1 MSEQKRTNV
10 HVAGSGRISG
20 GFYDTVTVAGS
31 GRIEGDVDANLIKTA
46 GSCRIEGDVKTKELK
61 TAGSCRVS
69 GDVRAERI
77 KTVGSCIV
85 EGDVHADEIKI
96 AGTQVVE
103 CSVKAKE
110 ITSAGSL
117 KVTEDVEAEKFLS
130 RGGFEIGGLLSAEE
144 IKIELGGGKVMEI
157 GGTRIE
163 VRRRGGAF
171 WGWRRAPRVHIH
183 LERGPEGLSETL
195 ESIFEELGRI
205 GEEVERAVSEGLGH
219 AFGWSRGSGYLE
231 ADTIEGDEIFL
242 ENTRA
247 RVVRGKKVQIGEGC
261 EIESVE
267 YSESLEIAP
276 GAQVKEQK
284 RVGGEQAYGAH

>member
-1 MSEQKRTNV
+1 MSEQKRKNV
-10 HVAGSGRISG
+10 HLAGSGRISG
-20 GFYDTVTVAGS
+20 GVYDTVTVAGS

-46 GSCRIEGDVKTKELK
+46 GSCRIDGDVKTRELK

-69 GDVRAERI
+69 GDVRAERM
-77 KTVGSCIV
+77 KTAGSCAI
-85 EGDVHADEIKI
+85 EGDVHADEVKI
-96 AGTQVVE
+96 AGTQTIE
-103 CSVKAKE
+103 GSLKAKE

-117 KVTEDVEAEKFLS
+117 KVAEDVEAEKFLS

-144 IKIELGGGKVMEI
+144 IKIELGGGKVTEI

-195 ESIFEELGRI
+195 ESIFEELGHI
-205 GEEVERAVSEGLGH
+205 GEEVERAVGLGQ

-231 ADTIEGDEIFL
+231 AETIEGDEIFV

-261 EIESVE
+261 EIELIE

-284 RVGGEQAYGAH
+284 KA

>member
-1 MSEQKRTNV
+1 MSEQKRKNV
-10 HVAGSGRISG
+10 HLAGSGRISG
-20 GFYDTVTVAGS
+20 GVYDTVTVAGS

-46 GSCRIEGDVKTKELK
+46 GSCRIDGDVKTRELK

-69 GDVRAERI
+69 GDVRAERM
-77 KTVGSCIV
+77 KTAGSCAI
-85 EGDVHADEIKI
+85 EGDVHADEVKI
-96 AGTQVVE
+96 AGTQTIE
-103 CSVKAKE
+103 GSLKAKE

-117 KVTEDVEAEKFLS
+117 KVAEDVEAEKFLS

-144 IKIELGGGKVMEI
+144 IKIELGGGKVTEI

-183 LERGPEGLSETL
+183 LERGPEDLSETL
-195 ESIFEELGRI
+195 ESIFEELGHI
-205 GEEVERAVSEGLGH
+205 GEEVERAVGLGQ

-261 EIESVE
+261 EIELIE

-284 RVGGEQAYGAH
+284 KA

>member
-20 GFYDTVTVAGS
+20 GIYDTVTVAGS

-46 GSCRIEGDVKTKELK
+46 GSCRIDGDVKTKELK

-69 GDVRAERI
+69 GDVRAERMR
-77 KTVGSCIV
+77 TVGSCIV
-85 EGDVHADEIKI
+85 EGDVYADEINV

-103 CSVKAKE
+103 CSVKAKG
-110 ITSAGSL
+110 ITSAGLL
-117 KVTEDVEAEKFLS
+117 KVTNDVEAEKFLS

-144 IKIELGGGKVMEI
+144 IKIELGGGKVTEI

-163 VRRRGGAF
+163 VRRRGRAF
-171 WGWRRAPRVHIH
+171 WGWRREPRVHLY
-183 LERGPEGLSETL
+183 LERGRGSEGLL
-195 ESIFEELGRI
+195 ESIFEELGQI
-205 GEEVERAVSEGLGH
+205 GEEVERAVSESLGH
-219 AFGWSRGSGYLE
+219 TFGWSRGSGYLE
-231 ADTIEGDEIFL
+231 AETIEGDEIFL
-242 ENTRA
+242 ENTKARA
-247 RVVRGKKVQIGEGC
+247 VRGKKIQIGEGC

-284 RVGGEQAYGAH
+284 RV

>member
-10 HVAGSGRISG
+10 HLAGSGRISG
-20 GFYDTVTVAGS
+20 GYYDTVTVAGS

-46 GSCRIEGDVKTKELK
+46 GSCRIDGDVKTKELK

-77 KTVGSCIV
+77 KTAGSCTI
-85 EGDVHADEIKI
+85 EGDVHADEVKI
-96 AGTQVVE
+96 AGTQSVE
-103 CSVKAKE
+103 GSLKSKE

-117 KVTEDVEAEKFLS
+117 KVSEDVEAEKFLS

-144 IKIELGGGKVMEI
+144 IKIELGGGKVPEI

-163 VRRRGGAF
+163 VRRRGRAF

-183 LERGPEGLSETL
+183 HLERGPL
-195 ESIFEELGRI
+195 ESIFEDLGRI
-205 GEEVERAVSEGLGH
+205 GEEVTRAVGEGLEH
-219 AFGWSRGSGYLE
+219 AFGWSYSPGYLE

-242 ENTRA
+242 ENTKA
-247 RVVRGKKVQIGEGC
+247 RVVRGKKIQIGEGC

-267 YSESLEIAP
+267 YSDSLEIAP

-284 RVGGEQAYGAH
+284 RV

>member
-10 HVAGSGRISG
+10 HLAGSGRISG

-46 GSCRIEGDVKTKELK
+46 GSCRIEGDVKAKELK

-69 GDVRAERI
+69 GDVRAERM
-77 KTVGSCIV
+77 KTAGSCAI
-85 EGDVHADEIKI
+85 EGDVHADEVKI
-96 AGTQVVE
+96 AGTQTIE
-103 CSVKAKE
+103 GSLKAKE

-117 KVTEDVEAEKFLS
+117 KVAEDVEAEKFLS

-144 IKIELGGGKVMEI
+144 IKIELGGGKVTEI

-195 ESIFEELGRI
+195 ESIFEELGHI
-205 GEEVERAVSEGLGH
+205 GEEVERAVGLGQ

-261 EIESVE
+261 EIELIE

-284 RVGGEQAYGAH
+284 KA

>member
-10 HVAGSGRISG
+10 HLAGSGRISG
-20 GFYDTVTVAGS
+20 GYYDTVTVAGS

-46 GSCRIEGDVKTKELK
+46 GSCRIDGDVKTKELK

-69 GDVRAERI
+69 GDVRAERM
-77 KTVGSCIV
+77 KTAGSCVIN
-85 EGDVHADEIKI
+85 GDVQADEVKI
-96 AGTQVVE
+96 AGTQTVE
-103 CSVKAKE
+103 GTLKAKE

-144 IKIELGGGKVMEI
+144 IKIELGGGKVSEI

-163 VRRRGGAF
+163 VRRRGRSF
-171 WGWRRAPRVHIH
+171 WGWRRQPRVHVRIGRD
-183 LERGPEGLSETL
+183 LEDLGETL
-195 ESIFEELGRI
+195 ESVFEDLGRI
-205 GEEVERAVSEGLGH
+205 GEEVERAVGEGLGY
-219 AFGWSRGSGYLE
+219 AFGWPEGRGSGYLE
-231 ADTIEGDEIFL
+231 ADTIEADEIFL
-242 ENTRA
+242 ENTKA
-247 RVVRGKKVQIGEGC
+247 RVVRGKKIQIGEGC

-267 YSESLEIAP
+267 YSESLEVAP

-284 RVGGEQAYGAH
+284 KV

>member
-10 HVAGSGRISG
+10 HLAGSGRISG
-20 GFYDTVTVAGS
+20 GYYDTVTVAGS

-46 GSCRIEGDVKTKELK
+46 GSCRIDGDVKTKELK

-77 KTVGSCIV
+77 KTAGSCTI
-85 EGDVHADEIKI
+85 EGDVHADEVKI
-96 AGTQVVE
+96 AGTQSVE
-103 CSVKAKE
+103 GSLKSKE

-117 KVTEDVEAEKFLS
+117 KVSEDVEAEKFLS

-144 IKIELGGGKVMEI
+144 IKIELGSGTVTEI

-163 VRRRGGAF
+163 VRRRGRAF
-171 WGWRRAPRVHIH
+171 WGWRLSPKR
-183 LERGPEGLSETL
+183 ERGVRVMVL
-195 ESIFEELGRI
+195 EDIFEEIGRI
-205 GEEVERAVSEGLGH
+205 GEEVTRAVGEGLEH
-219 AFGWSRGSGYLE
+219 AFGWSYSPGYLE

-242 ENTRA
+242 ENTKA
-247 RVVRGKKVQIGEGC
+247 RVVRGKKIQIGEGC

-267 YSESLEIAP
+267 YSDSLEIAP

-284 RVGGEQAYGAH
+284 RV

>member
-10 HVAGSGRISG
+10 HLTGAGRISG
-20 GFYDTVTVAGS
+20 GYYDTVTVAGS

-46 GSCRIEGDVKTKELK
+46 GSCRIDGDVKTKELK

-69 GDVRAERI
+69 GDVRAERMR
-77 KTVGSCIV
+77 TAGSCVI
-85 EGDVHADEIKI
+85 EGDMHADEVKI
-96 AGTQVVE
+96 AGTQTVE
-103 CSVKAKE
+103 GTLRAKE

-144 IKIELGGGKVMEI
+144 IKIELGGGKVAEI

-163 VRRRGGAF
+163 VRQRGRSF
-171 WGWRRAPRVHIH
+171 WGWRRQPRVHVQIRRN
-183 LERGPEGLSETL
+183 LENLGETL
-195 ESIFEELGRI
+195 EGVFEDLGRI
-205 GEEVERAVSEGLGH
+205 GEEVSRAVGESLGYSWTGRSP
-219 AFGWSRGSGYLE
+219 AYLE
-231 ADTIEGDEIFL
+231 ADTIEADEIFL
-242 ENTRA
+242 ENTKA
-247 RVVRGKKVQIGEGC
+247 RVVRGKKIQIGAGC

-267 YSESLEIAP
+267 YSESLEVAP

-284 RVGGEQAYGAH
+284 KTGA